1 MVVTEPL
8 PAFMNLSLGVE
19 GGGVYAR
26 QVARGNCVIGGGRGY
41 ALDDQR
47 ARAQRSGLAGLMEQ
61 TVELL
66 PALKHAH
73 IIRTWSG
80 TEGYLPDREPVLGC
94 SRTMPGLIHGFG
106 FAGAGFQIGPAVG
119 EVLAELA
126 RDGHTGTPIAAFG
139 IERFAAPPTASTASA
154 PASHPELSH
163 R

>member
-1 MVVTEPL
+1 MAVTEPL
-8 PAFMNLSLGVE
+8 PVFMNLSLGVE

-41 ALDDQR
+41 VLDDQR
-47 ARAQRSGLAGLMEQ
+47 ARAQRSGMAGLMQQ

-80 TEGYLPDREPVLGC
+80 TEGYLPDHQPVIGP
-94 SRTMPGLIHGFG
+94 SRTTPGLFHGFG

-119 EVLAELA
+119 EVLAELV
-126 RDGHTGTPIAAFG
+126 RDGHSRTPIGAFA
-139 IERFAAPPTASTASA
+139 IDRFVAEPQAIPA
-154 PASHPELSH
+154 PAH
-163 R
+163 